1 MKKTELIKIISK
13 ALQKVTST
21 MQGHLGVE
29 FIMKSRLKFEKW
41 FQVELLKEFLVL
53 TKNQS
58 NFKIK
63 NEYAVSTKIAKK
75 GETIDLVI
83 LNNSIKFAAIELK
96 IVPTNY
102 YSVGFAKSTKGITD
116 TIDEM
121 ISDLAKT
128 INDNYIYSFSI
139 GFMYPFPIDSNHR
152 NNIMDFIKQE
162 NKLRAVGKLYTI
174 DCQLSTT
181 FNSRYYILTNK

>member
-13 ALQKVTST
+13 ALKKVTST

>member
-13 ALQKVTST
+13 ALKKVTST

-41 FQVELLKEFLVL
+41 FQVELLKELLVL

-102 YSVGFAKSTKGITD
+102 YSVGFAKSTIRALFT
-116 TIDEM
+116 
-121 ISDLAKT
+121 
-128 INDNYIYSFSI
+128 
-139 GFMYPFPIDSNHR
+139 
-152 NNIMDFIKQE
+152 
-162 NKLRAVGKLYTI
+162 LR
-174 DCQLSTT
+174 
-181 FNSRYYILTNK
+181 RY